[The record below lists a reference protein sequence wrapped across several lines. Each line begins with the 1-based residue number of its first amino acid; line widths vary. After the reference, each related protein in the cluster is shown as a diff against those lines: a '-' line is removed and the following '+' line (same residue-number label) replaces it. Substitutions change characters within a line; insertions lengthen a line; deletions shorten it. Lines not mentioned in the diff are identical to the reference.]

1 MHARFNSIKE
11 GGMFGGDTVKT
22 YTMEGYRVID
32 KTWNGKQLKVRIELR
47 GFFRN
52 YLDFDI
58 A

>member
-1 MHARFNSIKE
+1 
-11 GGMFGGDTVKT
+11 MFGGDTVKT

-32 KTWNGKQLKVRIELR
+32 KTWNGKPLKVRIELR